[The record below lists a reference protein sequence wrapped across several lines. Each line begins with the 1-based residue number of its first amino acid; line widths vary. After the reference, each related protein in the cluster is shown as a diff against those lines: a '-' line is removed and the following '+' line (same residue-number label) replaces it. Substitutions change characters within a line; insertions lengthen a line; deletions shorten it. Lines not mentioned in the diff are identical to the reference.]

1 MSEVKRS
8 RYILKA
14 KDIEGMKT
22 KFSHPWNPKSE
33 ILGARLG
40 IETGL
45 RRTGVNLATIP
56 PGKESFVYH
65 SHQFEEE
72 WIYVL
77 SGKGIAEID
86 GNEYEVEQG
95 DFLGFPTPGVAHNM
109 RNDGNED
116 LVYLVGGE
124 AKEFEVAEYP
134 KLGRKMIRTGKK
146 VEVLD
151 ISDIKDFYKF
161 WE

>member
-1 MSEVKRS
+1 MSESKKCQ
-8 RYILKA
+8 YILKA
-14 KDIEGMKT
+14 KDIEGLKT
-22 KFSHPWNPKSE
+22 EFSHPWNPKSE

-86 GNEYEVEQG
+86 GNEYEVEKG

-109 RNDGNED
+109 RNDGDEE

>member
-1 MSEVKRS
+1 MNKSEKPK
-8 RYILKA
+8 YLIKA
-14 KDIEGMKT
+14 EEIEGMKQ

-33 ILGARLG
+33 IIGARLG
-40 IETGL
+40 VVAGL
-45 RRTGVNLATIP
+45 RRTGVNISTIP

-77 SGKGIAEID
+77 SGRGVAEID
-86 GNEYEVEQG
+86 GKDYEVEQG
-95 DFLGFPTPGVAHNM
+95 DFMGFPTPGVAHNM
-109 RNDGNED
+109 RNDGEED

-124 AKEFEVAEYP
+124 SREYEIAEYP
-134 KLGRKMIRTGKK
+134 KLRKKMIRTGEK

-151 ISDIKDFYKF
+151 VSDIKDFYKF